1 VRSLVSLQQAV
12 VAEDFNR
19 ERQVVIERL
28 RRAGVHCIDASP
40 ASFSV
45 QLLNRY
51 LDIKRRELI

>member
-1 VRSLVSLQQAV
+1 
-12 VAEDFNR
+12 
-19 ERQVVIERL
+19 VVIERL

-40 ASFSV
+40 EKFSV